1 MKLAATA
8 PMGGRLW
15 TRPFLF
21 LGLLALL
28 AFGLLL
34 FRFVYGLGAAT
45 HLNNGYPWGLWV
57 VLDIHITAMIGCGG
71 YVLAVVIY
79 IMNKGEFH
87 TLIRPAIL
95 ASTFAYTLA
104 NLAAWIDIGRWWNF
118 YQIALPWNIN
128 LNSVMFE
135 VAICMALYTLVL
147 WIELVPP
154 LLERLNKPKLRQA
167 FFKSLYVIIPLG
179 ILLPTMHQS
188 GLGGLIIAAG
198 TKISPLWQSPW
209 IGFLFLTTAII
220 VGFSIVLFEGMLTV
234 MGLGRRLEL
243 FLYRRLMKVLRWFL
257 LFYLVARFAD
267 LWYRGALG
275 AAVAEN
281 TTRVTLFW
289 IEIALFAVPLAILF
303 HPQWRKHARPL
314 FLSAMCLILG
324 AALLRFNALIIG
336 YTPSAGYVYFPSV
349 IELLVSIGLLAIEMV
364 GFIYI
369 VKRFP
374 ILPPRTH
381 TVAPGASAVRR
392 GLAAG
397 LPTIVHTNTHT
408 NI

>member
-1 MKLAATA
+1 MKLAKTE
-8 PMGGRLW
+8 PMGGRIL
-15 TRPFLF
+15 TRPFVF
-21 LGLLALL
+21 LSLLVLIAL
-28 AFGLLL
+28 GLLL

-45 HLNNGYPWGLWV
+45 NLNNGYPWGLWV
-57 VLDIHITAMIGCGG
+57 VFDIHITAMIGCGG
-71 YVLAVVIY
+71 YVLAVVAY
-79 IMNKGEFH
+79 VMNKGEFH
-87 TLIRPAIL
+87 TLIRPALL

-104 NLAAWIDIGRWWNF
+104 NLAAWVDIGRWWNF

-154 LLERLNKPKLRQA
+154 ALERMNNPRLREA
-167 FFKSLYVIIPLG
+167 VFKSLYVLIPLG

-188 GLGGLIIAAG
+188 GLGALIIAAG

-220 VGFSIVLFEGMLTV
+220 VGFSIVVFEGMLTV

-243 FLYRRLMKVLRWFL
+243 HLYRRLMKVLRWFL

-275 AAVAEN
+275 AIFTETAARS
-281 TTRVTLFW
+281 TMFW
-289 IEIALFAVPLAILF
+289 IEIALFVVPAVILF
-303 HPQWRKHARPL
+303 HPGWRKHARPL
-314 FLSAMCLILG
+314 FLTAMCLILG
-324 AALLRFNALIIG
+324 AAILRFNALIIG

-349 IELLVSIGLLAIEMV
+349 IEMLVSIGLLAVEAI

-381 TVAPGASAVRR
+381 TLAPGSKKAPV
-392 GLAAG
+392 GMAAG
-397 LPTIVHTNTHT
+397 QGAA
-408 NI
+408 